1 MAEKTKKKVTK
12 KSTTTSKKSIQEK
25 PKKTASTKK
34 VEKKSTVKKSKKTE
48 VKTPKKVVKKSQ
60 ENKKHPSENVS
71 KVNKETTH
79 KTLAIVTGV
88 IMIIL
93 LLIFISMKSTTMTS
107 LFSSNTAFTAH
118 ENATVIIIEDS
129 TCQLC
134 DVDTFIQGIKTEI
147 EPSANIIRLEY
158 TSDDAKKFIEKNS
171 LNQVPVVIFSTHFE
185 NNVNWEQLK
194 VAFNNISYNDEE
206 FYVLTYNTPQIKKIL
221 EEPAINENTIISG
234 NLDSKTT
241 VYEICSFDVALCALV
256 HGNSQYLEEVKQYT
270 PEYVAL
276 YPGIKEDAKIIT
288 LHISNEETSD
298 AYVAAF
304 CANEQN
310 KYDEFS
316 SALYNNQFEWVPLPE
331 KNSLFSNYALQVG
344 INVEEFNTCLTQ
356 KKEEYTQQV
365 AFETSLAQSYGIVQ
379 GPTFIVNNY
388 VIQGP
393 LDFTSYQ
400 TISNE

>member
-34 VEKKSTVKKSKKTE
+34 VEKKSAVKKPKKTE
-48 VKTPKKVVKKSQ
+48 VKTPKKVEKKSQ

-71 KVNKETTH
+71 KVNKETTY

-93 LLIFISMKSTTMTS
+93 LLIFISMTS
-107 LFSSNTAFTAH
+107 LFSSNTVFTAH

-134 DVDTFIQGIKTEI
+134 DVDTFIQGIKAEI

-206 FYVLTYNTPQIKKIL
+206 FYILTYNTPQIKKIL

-356 KKEEYTQQV
+356 KKEEYIQQV